1 MIYLLVY
8 LPKENVI
15 FLCHFLSNL
24 TDRKLQK
31 FLRDYYNYQSI
42 KIYEITFSN
51 VPTKIKKY
59 TFFSLMIREPYE
71 NSDVSQT
78 IKFQL
83 DGFNFYTFNRTKTK
97 EKYNT
102 KENLWN
108 RNGNVLSTYNKQLIR
123 T

>member
-1 MIYLLVY
+1 M
-8 LPKENVI
+8 
-15 FLCHFLSNL
+15 
-24 TDRKLQK
+24 
-31 FLRDYYNYQSI
+31 
-42 KIYEITFSN
+42 IYEITFSN
-51 VPTKIKKY
+51 VPTKIKKH
-59 TFFSLMIREPYE
+59 TFFSLMIHEPYTK

-78 IKFQL
+78 IKFQF

-108 RNGNVLSTYNKQLIR
+108 RNGNVLSTYNEQIIR